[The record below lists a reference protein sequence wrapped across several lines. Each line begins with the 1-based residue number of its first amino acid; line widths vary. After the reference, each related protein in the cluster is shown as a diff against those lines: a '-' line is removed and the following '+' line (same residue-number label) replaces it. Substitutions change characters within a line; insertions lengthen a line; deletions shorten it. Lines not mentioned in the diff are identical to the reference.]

1 MNQETISLTVNGK
14 PVTATVEP
22 RLQLADF
29 LREHLLL
36 TGTHLGCEHGICGA
50 CTVEI
55 DGQIARSCIA
65 YAVACDGAKV
75 RTIEGFDDDAV
86 MARLR
91 QAFTEKHALQC
102 GYCTPGMLIAARDI
116 VTRLHDPDRRRIR
129 EELSGNLCRC
139 TGYVGIVNA
148 VQRVL
153 EERLESGAVP
163 PAAKA
168 RPAVAD
174 WAASSGVS
182 TRRPAI
188 PEPNAAAQR
197 VGLKTPTPA
206 AATIEADERKRE
218 GVLTTLRQSFPVA
231 HPPSVVWEYFADVEK
246 VAGCMPGARLTA
258 PVQDNRIEGQIEI
271 KLGPMRAAFAG
282 KADLMRDDA
291 RHVGSIEGAGRDRLT
306 ATRAKG
312 RVEYRLCEEREG
324 TATRVD
330 VEVGFALA
338 GPLAQFGRGGLV
350 NDLVGRLTEQ
360 FAANLQ
366 ARLDEVSGAGSGRA
380 GQGPVRELNAGW
392 LMFAVLWDRI
402 KAFFRTLPGR

>member
-1 MNQETISLTVNGK
+1 MRPKTINLTVNGEA
-14 PVTATVEP
+14 VTGTVEP

-102 GYCTPGMLIAARDI
+102 GYCTPGMLITARDI
-116 VTRLHDPDRRRIR
+116 ITRLHDPDRRRIR

-148 VQRVL
+148 VQCVL
-153 EERLESGAVP
+153 EERFESGMVP
-163 PAAKA
+163 PAAQA
-168 RPAVAD
+168 SPAAAD
-174 WAASSGVS
+174 RAWSSGVS
-182 TRRPAI
+182 TRRTAI
-188 PEPNAAAQR
+188 LEPNAPAQR
-197 VGLKTPTPA
+197 VGSETPTPIA
-206 AATIEADERKRE
+206 AAIEADEEERE
-218 GVLTTLRQSFPVA
+218 GALTTLRQSFPVA
-231 HPPSVVWEYFADVEK
+231 HPPSVVWEYFSDVEK
-246 VAGCMPGARLTA
+246 VAGCMPGARLTT
-258 PVQDNRIEGQIEI
+258 PVQDNRIEGRIDI
-271 KLGPMRAAFAG
+271 KFGPMRATFAG

-291 RHVGSIEGAGRDRLT
+291 LRVGSIEGTGRDRLT

-312 RVEYRLCEEREG
+312 RVEYRLCEEQEG
-324 TATRVD
+324 AATRVD
-330 VEVGFALA
+330 IELGFALA

-350 NDLVGRLTEQ
+350 NDLVARLTEQ
-360 FAANLQ
+360 FAASLH
-366 ARLDEVSGAGSGRA
+366 ARLDEISGAGSGRA
-380 GQGPVRELNAGW
+380 GQGPVSEFNAGR
-392 LMFAVLWDRI
+392 LVFAVLWDRI
-402 KAFFRTLPGR
+402 MVFFRALSGR

>member
-1 MNQETISLTVNGK
+1 MSPKTISLTVNGE
-14 PVTATVEP
+14 PVFATVEP

-65 YAVACDGAKV
+65 YAIACDGAEV

-116 VTRLHDPDRRRIR
+116 VTRLQDADEHRIR

-148 VQRVL
+148 VQQVL
-153 EERLESGAVP
+153 EERSESGAVSP
-163 PAAKA
+163 VAQAGPD
-168 RPAVAD
+168 VAD
-174 WAASSGVS
+174 RAVPAGASTGQI
-182 TRRPAI
+182 AI
-188 PEPNAAAQR
+188 PNPNAAPPR
-197 VGLKTPTPA
+197 TGPGIPGPEDTGNE
-206 AATIEADERKRE
+206 IDGDRRE
-218 GVLTTLRQSFPVA
+218 SGLTTLRQAFSVA
-231 HPPSVVWEYFADVEK
+231 HPPSVVWDYFCDVEQ
-246 VAGCMPGARLTA
+246 VATCMPGAALTA
-258 PVQDNRIEGQIEI
+258 PVQDNRIEGRIDI
-271 KLGPMRAAFAG
+271 RLGPMRAAFTGTAN
-282 KADLMRDDA
+282 LTWDDA
-291 RHVGSIEGAGRDRLT
+291 RRVGSIEGAGRDRLT
-306 ATRAKG
+306 STRAKG
-312 RVEYRLCEEREG
+312 RVEYRLREEHEG
-324 TATRVD
+324 AATRVD

-338 GPLAQFGRGGLV
+338 GPLAQFGRGGIA
-350 NDLVGRLTEQ
+350 NDLATRLTAQ

-366 ARLDEVSGAGSGRA
+366 ARFDEASGASPNRADLAADSKLDGGRL
-380 GQGPVRELNAGW
+380 V
-392 LMFAVLWDRI
+392 FSVLWNRI
-402 KAFFRTLPGR
+402 KAFFGTRLVR